1 MELSMDREQRL
12 AFVRDTAR
20 VGVLSIEAPNRGPVS
35 NPVWYTVEA
44 DNTITFSVGVTSQKT
59 ALLRA
64 AGRATMC
71 VQSEVAPYSYV
82 TMEGPVSEVGVS
94 TDESRRERAHRYLG
108 PEFGELYFEST
119 RAEPDLTFT
128 LLPQRWA
135 SIDYAKLFG

>member
-1 MELSMDREQRL
+1 MDPEQRL
-12 AFVRDTAR
+12 AFVRDTPR
-20 VGVLSIEAPNRGPVS
+20 VGVLSIEASNRGPVS

-44 DNTITFSVGVTSQKT
+44 DNTITFSVGKASKKT
-59 ALLRA
+59 ELLRA

-82 TMEGPVSEVGVS
+82 TMEGPVTEVGVS
-94 TDESRRERAHRYLG
+94 TDAARRARAHRYLG
-108 PEFGELYFEST
+108 EEFGELYFEST
-119 RAEPDLTFT
+119 RAEPDLTFA